1 MFAPK
6 RSNLALGLGVN
17 QIELLQ
23 HVIYSKHVN
32 WLKVWN
38 FHLSQIIFSRIQQQ
52 NIPQVLSSGAVACGE
67 AIKNGRKIIASQ
79 THAESLPRSRRL
91 QAQRL
96 LKNMKFEGIE
106 IAQFQI
112 PSSFQI
118 SSSIS
123 IPSNF
128 IFFKSLCGG
137 ESLTRPQSLAL
148 YDGNGLGF

>member
-38 FHLSQIIFSRIQQQ
+38 FHLSQIVFSRIQQQ
-52 NIPQVLSSGAVACGE
+52 NIPQVLILRRSSLRPGRRSKMGE
-67 AIKNGRKIIASQ
+67 KSSPPK
-79 THAESLPRSRRL
+79 PREPAT
-91 QAQRL
+91 QPQRL

-137 ESLTRPQSLAL
+137 ESHKFKLQIYATNKKYR
-148 YDGNGLGF
+148 